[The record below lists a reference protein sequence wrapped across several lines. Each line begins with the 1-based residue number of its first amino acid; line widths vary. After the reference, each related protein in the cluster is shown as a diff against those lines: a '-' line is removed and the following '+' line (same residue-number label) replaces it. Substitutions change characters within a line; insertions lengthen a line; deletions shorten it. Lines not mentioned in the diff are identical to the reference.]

1 MLRRLTAFTTAL
13 CLAGAG
19 VLLASPAAQAFP
31 RSETVNSTSD
41 EHVLIAVDWCGDDER
56 KNQEAPPCGTGST
69 TRRLPPGNGTPAL
82 EDWDGVRVDAGSVMR
97 YELLTVTVSVP
108 PQYIRTQHEVDRR
121 GVTSQWIRIHDNQT
135 VTVQSVQ
142 RGLVLRNVNSGLC
155 MSSSLGAGERPATQ
169 RFCASPAYLAPE
181 QRWQLVPI
189 ASGER
194 RYRIRNTLL
203 GLCLATRGFGESL
216 AVMTTCSTGTT
227 WPDQIWTPQAVPS
240 AQADRFVNTYSNLCL
255 VARGTGESQ
264 LLQST
269 CGNWADQYWK

>member
-13 CLAGAG
+13 CLAGVG
-19 VLLASPAAQAFP
+19 VLLAAPAAQAFP
-31 RSETVNSTSD
+31 HSETVNSTSD
-41 EHVLIAVDWCGDDER
+41 EYVLVAQSWCGDDER
-56 KNQEAPPCGTGST
+56 KNQEEPPCGAGKT
-69 TRRLPPGNGTPAL
+69 TRRLSPGEATANSQ
-82 EDWDGVRVDAGSVMR
+82 DWDGVRVDAGSVMR
-97 YELLTVTVSVP
+97 YELLTVTILGEF
-108 PQYIRTQHEVDRR
+108 IRTQHEVDRR
-121 GVTSQWIRIHDNQT
+121 GHVSHWIRIHGNQT

-155 MSSSLGAGERPATQ
+155 MSSSLGAGERPAMQ

-181 QRWQLVPI
+181 QRLHLYPI
-189 ASGER
+189 APGER
-194 RYRIRNTLL
+194 RYRIRNNLL

-227 WPDQIWTPQAVPS
+227 WPDQIWTPQAVAG